1 MGVLRGALIATY
13 LITYLLVYSILAVFS
28 PGYGVRCVC
37 VVSVIT
43 AIKSA
48 SIMNNPAVLT
58 YWYEFAYAYL
68 IIIIIIIII
77 FFFHYIVYFVYE
89 FILNK

>member
-1 MGVLRGALIATY
+1 VLSL
-13 LITYLLVYSILAVFS
+13 LLTYLLVYSILAVFS
-28 PGYGVRCVC
+28 SGYGVRCVC

-58 YWYEFAYAYL
+58 NACIYWQ
-68 IIIIIIIII
+68 
-77 FFFHYIVYFVYE
+77 
-89 FILNK
+89 